1 MEYRLPGAD
10 TADRKEAQWDSLRNR
25 NALHH
30 DWSMVYVGYA
40 FVEHYKTVHLSSYAS
55 FTSILKLNN

>member
-1 MEYRLPGAD
+1 MEYRLPGVD
-10 TADRKEAQWDSLRNR
+10 TADRKEAQRDSLRNR

-30 DWSMVYVGYA
+30 MVYVGYA

-55 FTSILKLNN
+55 FTSILKLNH